1 MTPITLLIFIKFTYA
16 GTGTAR
22 DINTLIIFI
31 VLFLVFLLA
40 ITYLVSAVRRN
51 LLNRLRNRK
60 GELDD
65 ILKDKDYKI
74 YDDFD
79 YF

>member
-1 MTPITLLIFIKFTYA
+1 MELFSLLGFIKFAFA

-22 DINTLIIFI
+22 DINSLIILMI
-31 VLFLVFLLA
+31 IFLVLLLA
-40 ITYLVSAVRRN
+40 ITYLISKIRKY
-51 LLNRLRNRK
+51 LLNRQQN
-60 GELDD
+60 GDNEGDSFP
-65 ILKDKDYKI
+65 KDFEV

>member
-1 MTPITLLIFIKFTYA
+1 MTPITLLVFIKFSFA

-22 DINTLIIFI
+22 DINTLIVFI

-40 ITYLVSAVRRN
+40 ITYLVSAMRRN
-51 LLNRLRNRK
+51 WMNHLQNKNGEQGDTLN
-60 GELDD
+60 
-65 ILKDKDYKI
+65 DYEI

-79 YF
+79 SL

>member
-1 MTPITLLIFIKFTYA
+1 MALITLLVFIKFAFA

-40 ITYLVSAVRRN
+40 ITYLVSAIRRN
-51 LLNRLRNRK
+51 LLNRLRNSK

-65 ILKDKDYKI
+65 VLKDYEN